1 MRNEAR
7 RPDKTIPGFNTLMV
21 LAEAKTEDAGEVTTQ
36 ASETKTVALGETNM
50 EDAGG
55 AMTTVDQMK

>member
-1 MRNEAR
+1 
-7 RPDKTIPGFNTLMV
+7 MV

-36 ASETKTVALGETNM
+36 ASETKTVALGEANM

-55 AMTTVDQMK
+55 AMTTVGQMK